1 VREMSDLMEFGY
13 DPKKAAD
20 FNERA
25 EAKLNFYDKM
35 PLAALEAFPDLA
47 QDPSSLAFAE
57 AVHDIQRAV
66 FEDEE
71 DWDGKLGNGTWRA
84 IKDNY
89 GDHLKQVGPWV
100 NRLIHDGQE
109 IALPEGR
116 SYQFINFNDGGG
128 LDLHRE
134 KDYNEG
140 RKLGQGIDYIV
151 WHWGAFSAQSLFNVF
166 ENAKFD
172 KKGNIVSD
180 KRNVSSHGGL
190 DLQVAEDQ
198 VYFYQFLDTI
208 HRAWHAAGANSRSVG
223 LDICQQ
229 PTEKWLKKLKKKG
242 WNVELVDNPNPRGR
256 DKIVTLE
263 PRLAKAARELTE
275 DLCAA
280 LGIPF
285 RIPRGKDGL
294 EETGEPYHGVIPR
307 EALTG
312 KGGASTFR
320 GVIGHHHVVK
330 TKWDIAPWW
339 GQIFGDL

>member
-1 VREMSDLMEFGY
+1 MSDLIDFGY
-13 DPKKAAD
+13 NPNEAAD

-25 EAKLNFYDKM
+25 DAKLKFSENM
-35 PLAALEAFPDLA
+35 PQAAIEAFPDLA
-47 QDPSSLAFAE
+47 RDPRTLAFAE
-57 AVHDIQRAV
+57 AVHDAQKVMFRN
-66 FEDEE
+66 ED

-84 IKDNY
+84 LKGKYRDLMPDRNY
-89 GDHLKQVGPWV
+89 F
-100 NRLIHDGQE
+100 IHDGE
-109 IALPEGR
+109 RIFLPEDR
-116 SYQFINFNDGGG
+116 SYEFVAFDNPEGG

-140 RKLGQGIDYIV
+140 RKKGQGIDYII

-172 KKGNIVSD
+172 KKGKIIED

-190 DLQVAEDQ
+190 DLQAQEDQ

-208 HRAWHAAGANSRSVG
+208 HRAWHAVGANSRSIG
-223 LDICQQ
+223 LDVCQQ
-229 PTEKWLKKLKKKG
+229 PTEKWLKRLKKKG
-242 WNVELVDNPNPRGR
+242 WDVDLVKNPSPRGR

-280 LGIPF
+280 LDIPF
-285 RIPRGKDGL
+285 RIPRGKNGL
-294 EETGEPYHGVIPR
+294 EETGEPYYGVIPR
-307 EALTG
+307 EALKDG
-312 KGGASTFR
+312 SFR

-339 GQIFGDL
+339 KQIFGDIY